1 MAPLFSK
8 ADLIPARCSEWRDR
22 DLWQIWYSSI

>member
-8 ADLIPARCSEWRDR
+8 ADLIK
-22 DLWQIWYSSI
+22 